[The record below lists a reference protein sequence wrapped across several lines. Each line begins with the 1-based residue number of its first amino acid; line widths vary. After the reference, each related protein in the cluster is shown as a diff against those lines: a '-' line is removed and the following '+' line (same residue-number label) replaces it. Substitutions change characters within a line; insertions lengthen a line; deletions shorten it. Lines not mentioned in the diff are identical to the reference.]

1 MDRSI
6 STLFTL
12 THQRL
17 RQPPKRHSN
26 FTIPAKT
33 SSMRQMTITP
43 VSSPLKAAFAIS
55 RGSKTTAETVLV
67 EIRDG
72 EHVGR
77 GECVPYA
84 RYKESRVSVVAQ
96 LSGIERDIQD
106 GLTRQDLQRR
116 LPAGAAKCAAD
127 CALWDL
133 ESKLTG
139 TPVWEL
145 AGLPEPK
152 PLPTTMTISLDEPEV
167 MAEAAKA
174 THAKILKLKLGGP
187 DDIVRVEAVRR
198 ARPDA
203 KLVLDGNEGLDPAE
217 FPTLAAKA
225 ADLGV
230 VLIEQPFP
238 AGDDDALTRRPGHVA
253 ICADESMH
261 TRGDVQALAK
271 KYDAINIKL
280 DKAGGLTEG
289 LRIMKEA
296 KRCGMSTMVGCMV
309 AGSISMAPAILL
321 GQEADLIDL
330 DGPLW
335 LAKDVP
341 HKLRY
346 HDGTVSPPSRELWG

>member
-1 MDRSI
+1 
-6 STLFTL
+6 
-12 THQRL
+12 
-17 RQPPKRHSN
+17 
-26 FTIPAKT
+26 
-33 SSMRQMTITP
+33 MTITP

-55 RGSKTTAETVLV
+55 RGAKSTAETVVV

-72 EHVGR
+72 DHVGR

-96 LSGIERDIQD
+96 LSGIEKEVIE
-106 GLTRQDLQRR
+106 GLNRQDLQRR
-116 LPAGAAKCAAD
+116 LPAGAAKCAVD

-133 ESKLTG
+133 EAKLTG

-152 PLPTTMTISLDEPEV
+152 PLPTTMTISLDEPEN

-174 THAKILKLKLGGP
+174 THARILKLKLGGSQ
-187 DDIVRVEAVRR
+187 DIGRLEAVRR
-198 ARPDA
+198 ARPNA
-203 KLVLDGNEGLDPAE
+203 KIVVDGNEGMDPSD
-217 FPTLAAKA
+217 FPNFAAIA

-238 AGDDDALTRRPGHVA
+238 VNQDEALTRRPGHVA

-261 TRGDVQALAK
+261 TRGDIQALAK

-280 DKAGGLTEG
+280 DKAGGLTEA

-296 KRCGMSTMVGCMV
+296 KRCGMGTMVGCMV

-321 GQEADLIDL
+321 GQVADLIDL

-335 LAKDVP
+335 LAQDVP

-346 HDGTVSPPSRELWG
+346 EDGDVFPPSRELWG